1 MARRRSSPGYLGA
14 QFACR
19 LDDGVAK
26 GMALNTYDH
35 RQLTRL
41 MAWSRTAKPSLFID
55 IGANIGLYSCVLVK
69 NACVPEALAFEP
81 DRGNAQALTENVARN
96 GLSEQIRIA
105 QVALGAQEGEAWL
118 AEGPQSNRGT
128 SRLME
133 PPAETGART
142 APERATRGDVDVAAA
157 GTARYRVP
165 LRRLDAMLA
174 LRDSCLMIKIDVEG
188 REAGVL
194 AGMADLLARNCGLIQ
209 IEAFDDAYRPA
220 LEASGF
226 AYRGSI
232 ACDHFWEKP

>member
-1 MARRRSSPGYLGA
+1 
-14 QFACR
+14 
-19 LDDGVAK
+19 
-26 GMALNTYDH
+26 
-35 RQLTRL
+35 
-41 MAWSRTAKPSLFID
+41 MAWSRTAKTEPVHTISAPIY
-55 IGANIGLYSCVLVK
+55 GLYSCVLVK
-69 NACVPEALAFEP
+69 KMPAVPEALAFEP
-81 DRGNAQALTENVARN
+81 DRRKCT
-96 GLSEQIRIA
+96 
-105 QVALGAQEGEAWL
+105 GADGECRGQKRAVPNRSASRRWRWAHQEGEAWL
-118 AEGPQSNRGT
+118 AEGPAKQSRAT

-133 PPAETGART
+133 PASGNRSAKPLRS
-142 APERATRGDVDVAAA
+142 APRAVMSMSRLRERRATGCPCADS
-157 GTARYRVP
+157 TP
-165 LRRLDAMLA
+165 CLA